1 MNVIAISGSPRKGNT
16 EWMLNRLLEILAQS
30 GAKVELILLR
40 KKEIKRCTGCLTC
53 EDRRGF
59 CKLKD
64 DMQDIY
70 PKLLETNAIILGS
83 PVYFEMISGLLK
95 NFIDRTCPIWT
106 KMKGKPMAGL
116 AVAEEGIG
124 QAIQNIKTYAS
135 VCGMPWTGSVMA
147 LAKVPG
153 EVARNKNIEQRL
165 IRLAKKLIQQ
175 CQSNATVV
183 LQDKEE

>member
-1 MNVIAISGSPRKGNT
+1 MNIIAISGSPRKGNT

-135 VCGMPWTGSVMA
+135 VCGMPWAGSVMA
-147 LAKVPG
+147 LTKTSG
-153 EVARNKNIEQRL
+153 EIARNKSIEQRL
-165 IRLAKKLIQQ
+165 KRLAKKLIQQ
-175 CQSNATVV
+175 CQSNATAIR
-183 LQDKEE
+183 QDKSK